1 MSDGPQ
7 EIATAEQQESCCC
20 SVIKSCLTL
29 QSHGLQHTRL
39 FCSSLAPRVCSNSR
53 PLNRWCYLTISSF
66 VTSFFACPKSFP
78 ASGSFPV
85 SQLFTSGGQS
95 IWASASVLP
104 MNIQG
109 WFPLRLAGLVSLLV
123 QGTLKSL
130 LQHYNSKV
138 SILQCSIFFVIQLSH
153 QYRTTGKN

>member
-7 EIATAEQQESCCC
+7 EVAAAEYQPRRVVVQSL
-20 SVIKSCLTL
+20 SHVWL
-29 QSHGLQHTRL
+29 QSHGVQHTRL

-66 VTSFFACPKSFP
+66 VTSFSACTKSFP
-78 ASGSFPV
+78 ASGSFPM

-104 MNIQG
+104 VNIQG
-109 WFPLRLAGLVSLLV
+109 WFPLGLGGLVSLLV

-130 LQHYNSKV
+130 LQHNSKA
-138 SILQCSIFFVIQLSH
+138 SILQCSIFFVVQLSH
-153 QYRTTGKN
+153 LYRTTGKN